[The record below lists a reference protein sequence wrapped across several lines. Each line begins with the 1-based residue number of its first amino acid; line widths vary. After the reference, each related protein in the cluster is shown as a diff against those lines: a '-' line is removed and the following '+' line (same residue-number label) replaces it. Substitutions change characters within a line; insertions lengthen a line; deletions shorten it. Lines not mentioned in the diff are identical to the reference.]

1 MHKGRF
7 PDRISFMI
15 FSGSFTVDLLETV
28 EAKVL
33 FTNGTVVSGSSL
45 FTLLADQHSFV
56 SFGWF

>member
-1 MHKGRF
+1 
-7 PDRISFMI
+7 MI
-15 FSGSFTVDLLETV
+15 LSGSFTVDLLETV

-33 FTNGTVVSGSSL
+33 FANGTVVSGSSL